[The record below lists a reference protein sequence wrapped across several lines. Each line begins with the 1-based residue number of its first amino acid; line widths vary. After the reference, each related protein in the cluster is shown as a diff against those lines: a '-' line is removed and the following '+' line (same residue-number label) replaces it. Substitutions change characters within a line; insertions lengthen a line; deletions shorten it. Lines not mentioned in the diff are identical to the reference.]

1 MLWSP
6 VSSRIGRR
14 PVYLASTLISAALAL
29 ACAYCTSYGT
39 LIAVRILQAIAIS
52 PPQSTGA
59 ATITEMFFEHE
70 RGAKIGVWA
79 LLVTL
84 GPPLAP
90 LIFGFVVYHLRW
102 QWIFYILSI
111 IFLVEFCAYVVLG
124 PETLYDR
131 PPRHGDAQDD
141 RTVIDSPVVPPSAGR
156 ESWLKP
162 YVSFARHDR
171 TPWSRLPI
179 EIISPLRMFIV
190 PTVFLPAMAYAVT
203 FTFSNVLLTVET
215 PALLGLKY
223 GLNPQQQ
230 GLQFIAYLIGAV
242 TGEVSRTPMYKL
254 LQLIIKSFAAYR
266 RIRFRCACRVAEPKE
281 WSTRTRISLTCC
293 TPWLYPRLH
302 RNTGLLCTI
311 KQHSKRTMER
321 DADCWRRDSH
331 VWITADYDSLSHI
344 RDRKSGSSGTSP
356 LSSSCNL
363 CNLLAAAIRIHSA
376 ILRCHIVRRAWVY
389 ESGRIVCF
397 IISRNV
403 SLDTTPDTARSEVPE
418 GAVR

>member
-1 MLWSP
+1 MPVEKTKSGNKRNSVASEKPINDKRTGAALKSESTLREDVRSAGLEKVYERHGRIDLNPMPSDDPQDPLNWRPWRKNVLLVLVSIHALMGPFAAAATIPAYTTFAADFGISVTQASYTTSVQILFLGVFPLLWSP

-242 TGEVSRTPMYKL
+242 TGEDTVQMRLSRGGAEGVVDENPNIAYL
-254 LQLIIKSFAAYR
+254 LH
-266 RIRFRCACRVAEPKE
+266 
-281 WSTRTRISLTCC
+281 SL
-293 TPWLYPRLH
+293 
-302 RNTGLLCTI
+302 
-311 KQHSKRTMER
+311 
-321 DADCWRRDSH
+321 A
-331 VWITADYDSLSHI
+331 
-344 RDRKSGSSGTSP
+344 
-356 LSSSCNL
+356 LSSS
-363 CNLLAAAIRIHSA
+363 SSEY
-376 ILRCHIVRRAWVY
+376 W
-389 ESGRIVCF
+389 S
-397 IISRNV
+397 
-403 SLDTTPDTARSEVPE
+403 SLYN
-418 GAVR
+418 